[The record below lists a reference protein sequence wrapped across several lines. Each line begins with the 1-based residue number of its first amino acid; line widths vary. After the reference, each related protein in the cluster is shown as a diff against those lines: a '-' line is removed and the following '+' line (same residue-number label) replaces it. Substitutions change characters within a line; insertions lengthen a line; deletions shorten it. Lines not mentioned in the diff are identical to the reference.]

1 VWLTRDRDL
10 KRERERRREKE
21 REIYIRK
28 ERERERKRKL
38 RIFSRKISVN
48 IFSPAHESER
58 GISEYGEG
66 EGPHYGG

>member
-1 VWLTRDRDL
+1 VAD
-10 KRERERRREKE
+10 KRQRPKEGEREKE
-21 REIYIRK
+21 RERERNIRK

-48 IFSPAHESER
+48 IFSRAHESER